1 MRNIIKLAFVGVA
14 FTMSALVVNADEAA
28 APSTSAPMPDDQ
40 SVQTFQMMDEDKDG
54 KVSGKELHGFMKKHI
69 DPNFRKED
77 VKSMMDEADQDQ
89 DGQLTQKEVT
99 EVINKK

>member
-1 MRNIIKLAFVGVA
+1 MKNMIKLVFVGVV
-14 FTMSALVVNADEAA
+14 FSMSAFAVNADEVA
-28 APSTSAPMPDDQ
+28 APSTSIPDDQ
-40 SVQTFQMMDEDKDG
+40 SVQTFQMMDGDKDG
-54 KVSGKELHGFMKKHI
+54 TVTGKELHGFMKKHI

-99 EVINKK
+99 DVMNKK

>member
-1 MRNIIKLAFVGVA
+1 MKNIIKLAFVGVA
-14 FTMSALVVNADEAA
+14 FSMSALVVNADEVA
-28 APSTSAPMPDDQ
+28 APSTSAPMPDNQ

-54 KVSGKELHGFMKKHI
+54 NVSGKELHGFMKKHI

-99 EVINKK
+99 EVMNKK